1 MKPQKLMRRA
11 IGFDCCNA
19 RRPPA
24 SDLMN
29 SAHDFFP
36 FDEQDGSRRI
46 FIGCAGWSL
55 PTAVQEFFPRGGSHL
70 ERYAAVFPA
79 VEINS
84 SFYRP
89 HRGATY
95 ARWRDS
101 VPDAFRFAAKM
112 PKAITHELRLRQADA
127 LLEKFIGEVDHLVPK
142 LGCLLIQLPPRLAF
156 DAADAQAFFAALRKL
171 TGTAL
176 VCEPRH
182 PTWFDRAAADLLARF
197 DIDYVAADPPVA
209 PLPERAGAKTIYMRL
224 HGSPEMY
231 CSAYSNDYLRQLADT
246 IHNAAGAGHQVWCV
260 FDNTAR
266 GAAQPN
272 ALTLLKQLGLHDG
285 RTLPAASGR

>member
-1 MKPQKLMRRA
+1 MLRCDKNLAANDP
-11 IGFDCCNA
+11 
-19 RRPPA
+19 
-24 SDLMN
+24 MN
-29 SAHDFFP
+29 SIHDVFLFTEH
-36 FDEQDGSRRI
+36 DAGRI
-46 FIGCAGWSL
+46 FIGCAGWSVSA
-55 PTAVQEFFPRGGSHL
+55 AVQEFFPREGSHL

-101 VPDAFRFAAKM
+101 VPEAFRFAAKI
-112 PKAITHELRLRQADA
+112 PKAITHELRLRQAEV
-127 LLEKFIGEVDHLVPK
+127 LLEKFIGEVDHLGPK

-156 DAADAQAFFAALRKL
+156 DAATAQAFFAALRTL
-171 TGTAL
+171 TGVAL

-182 PTWFDRAAADLLARF
+182 PSWFDAAAADLFARF
-197 DIDYVAADPPVA
+197 DIAYVAADPPVA
-209 PLPERAGAKTIYMRL
+209 PLPKTPTVKTTYIRL

-231 CSAYSNDYLRQLADT
+231 YSAYSNEYLQQLAGT
-246 IHNAAGAGHQVWCV
+246 IRIATDAGHRVWCV

-272 ALTLLKQLGLHDG
+272 ALTLLEQLGLRDG
-285 RTLPAASGR
+285 RICSAGPRR

>member
-1 MKPQKLMRRA
+1 MKPQKLMRCA
-11 IGFDCCNA
+11 IGCDCCNA
-19 RRPPA
+19 RRVPA
-24 SDLMN
+24 SDPMN
-29 SAHDFFP
+29 SAHDVSLSAEH
-36 FDEQDGSRRI
+36 DDSRI

-55 PTAVQEFFPRGGSHL
+55 PTAVQEFFPRDGSHL

-101 VPDAFRFAAKM
+101 VPDAFRFAAKV
-112 PKAITHELRLRQADA
+112 PKAITHELRLRQAEIP
-127 LLEKFIGEVDHLVPK
+127 LEKFIDEVDHLAPK

-156 DAADAQAFFAALRKL
+156 DAADAQRFFAALRNL
-171 TGTAL
+171 TGIAL
-176 VCEPRH
+176 ACEPRH

-197 DIDYVAADPPVA
+197 DIGYVAADPPVA
-209 PLPERAGAKTIYMRL
+209 PLPEKVTVKTTYIRL

-231 CSAYSNDYLRQLADT
+231 CSAYSNDYLRQLACA
-246 IHNAAGAGHQVWCV
+246 IRNAAGAGHRVWCV

-266 GAAQPN
+266 GAALPN
-272 ALTLLKQLGLHDG
+272 ALTLLQQLGLHDG
-285 RTLPAASGR
+285 RTFSATSER